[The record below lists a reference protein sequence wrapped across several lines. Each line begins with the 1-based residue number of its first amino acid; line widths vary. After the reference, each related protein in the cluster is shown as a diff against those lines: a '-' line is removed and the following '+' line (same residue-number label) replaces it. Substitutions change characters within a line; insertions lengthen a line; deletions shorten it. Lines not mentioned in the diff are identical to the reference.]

1 MAFSPVTCH
10 TRHVTTKTT
19 PSKRAAR
26 KTGAKKSS
34 KKRSGAK
41 PSKAPASRPSPT
53 DDAAPTPA
61 PDAHVK
67 PSRKETLSAA
77 AIERERLVAY
87 RSECATLTPR
97 DAWVARIKNPRQ
109 RILADTV
116 AKICALFGIPPD
128 VLRHDRSDQSPL
140 SRNENSLRGIAL
152 GACIDVGLAM
162 GCSWNELHT
171 HAAIGRSEVLD
182 LPPHASAI
190 RVARARWTAVQSMEG
205 IVMEVARAQ
214 VARITASAVQAV
226 AALGGRAAA

>member
-1 MAFSPVTCH
+1 MV
-10 TRHVTTKTT
+10 TKTT

-26 KTGAKKSS
+26 KTGAKKSN

-41 PSKAPASRPSPT
+41 PRKAPASRPSPAN
-53 DDAAPTPA
+53 DVAPAQAVVADAA
-61 PDAHVK
+61 VK

-77 AIERERLVAY
+77 AIERANLVAF
-87 RSECATLTPR
+87 RSECAAMPR

-152 GACIDVGLAM
+152 GACIDTGLAM

>member
-1 MAFSPVTCH
+1 
-10 TRHVTTKTT
+10 VTTKTT
-19 PSKRAAR
+19 TSKRAAR

-34 KKRSGAK
+34 KKNAKRSGAK
-41 PSKAPASRPSPT
+41 LRRCAVPRPSPP
-53 DDAAPTPA
+53 DDAAPA
-61 PDAHVK
+61 PVSAATVK

-77 AIERERLVAY
+77 AIERANLVAF
-87 RSECATLTPR
+87 RSECAAMPR
-97 DAWVARIKNPRQ
+97 DSWVARIKSPRQ
-109 RILADTV
+109 RILADAV

-128 VLRHDRSDQSPL
+128 VLKHDRGDQSPL

-152 GACIDVGLAM
+152 GACIDTGLAM

-205 IVMEVARAQ
+205 IVLEVARAQ
-214 VARITASAVQAV
+214 VDRIATSAAQAV

>member
-1 MAFSPVTCH
+1 MV
-10 TRHVTTKTT
+10 TKTT
-19 PSKRAAR
+19 SKRAAR
-26 KTGAKKSS
+26 KTGASKKTS
-34 KKRSGAK
+34 KKNAKRSGAK
-41 PSKAPASRPSPT
+41 PRKAPASRPST
-53 DDAAPTPA
+53 DAKPATAAEA
-61 PDAHVK
+61 K
-67 PSRKETLSAA
+67 PPRKDQSAA
-77 AIERERLVAY
+77 AIERENLVAF
-87 RSECATLTPR
+87 RAECATLPR
-97 DAWVARIKNPRQ
+97 ESWVARIKSPRQ
-109 RILADTV
+109 RILADAV

-152 GACIDVGLAM
+152 GACIDTGLAM

-226 AALGGRAAA
+226 AALGGRAAS

>member
-1 MAFSPVTCH
+1 VTKP
-10 TRHVTTKTT
+10 T
-19 PSKRAAR
+19 SKRAG
-26 KTGAKKSS
+26 KSGAKKSS
-34 KKRSGAK
+34 SKKTKSTTRSGAK
-41 PSKAPASRPSPT
+41 SRKARASRSPPT
-53 DDAAPTPA
+53 DDASPA
-61 PDAHVK
+61 PAAAGPAK

-77 AIERERLVAY
+77 AIERANLVAF
-87 RSECATLTPR
+87 RSECAAMPR

-152 GACIDVGLAM
+152 GACIDTGLAM

-226 AALGGRAAA
+226 AALGGRAAS

>member
-10 TRHVTTKTT
+10 TQHVTKTT
-19 PSKRAAR
+19 SKRAAR
-26 KTGAKKSS
+26 KTGASKKTS
-34 KKRSGAK
+34 KKNAKRSGAK
-41 PSKAPASRPSPT
+41 PRKAPASRPST
-53 DDAAPTPA
+53 DAKPATAAEA
-61 PDAHVK
+61 K
-67 PSRKETLSAA
+67 PPRKDQSAA
-77 AIERERLVAY
+77 AIERENLVAF
-87 RSECATLTPR
+87 RAECATLPR
-97 DAWVARIKNPRQ
+97 ESWVARIKSPRQ
-109 RILADTV
+109 RILADAV

-152 GACIDVGLAM
+152 GACIDTGLAM

-190 RVARARWTAVQSMEG
+190 RVARARWTAAQSMEG
-205 IVMEVARAQ
+205 IVMEVARSQ
-214 VARITASAVQAV
+214 VDRIAATAVQAV

>member
-1 MAFSPVTCH
+1 M
-10 TRHVTTKTT
+10 TTKTT
-19 PSKRAAR
+19 TSKRAAR

-34 KKRSGAK
+34 KKNAKRSGAK
-41 PSKAPASRPSPT
+41 PRKAHASRPSPT
-53 DDAAPTPA
+53 DDAAPVA
-61 PDAHVK
+61 EAK

-77 AIERERLVAY
+77 AIERESLLAFRA
-87 RSECATLTPR
+87 ECAAMPR
-97 DAWVARIKNPRQ
+97 DAWVARIKSPRQ
-109 RILADTV
+109 RILADAI

-152 GACIDVGLAM
+152 GACIDTGLAM

-205 IVMEVARAQ
+205 IVLEVARAQ
-214 VARITASAVQAV
+214 VDRIATSAVQAV
-226 AALGGRAAA
+226 AGPT

>member
-1 MAFSPVTCH
+1 MV
-10 TRHVTTKTT
+10 TKTT
-19 PSKRAAR
+19 SKRAAR
-26 KTGAKKSS
+26 KTGAKKKSS

-41 PSKAPASRPSPT
+41 PRKARASRPSPT
-53 DDAAPTPA
+53 DDVALATASAGAA
-61 PDAHVK
+61 K
-67 PSRKETLSAA
+67 PSRKDTLSAA
-77 AIERERLVAY
+77 AIERENLVAF
-87 RSECATLTPR
+87 RAECATMPR
-97 DAWVARIKNPRQ
+97 DAWVARIKSPRQ

-152 GACIDVGLAM
+152 GACIDTGLAM

>member
-1 MAFSPVTCH
+1 MAASRDAWH
-10 TRHVTTKTT
+10 TSMVTKTT
-19 PSKRAAR
+19 SKRAAR
-26 KTGAKKSS
+26 KTGAKKST
-34 KKRSGAK
+34 KRSGAK
-41 PSKAPASRPSPT
+41 PRKAPASRPSPT
-53 DDAAPTPA
+53 DDAAQTTGPTNVA
-61 PDAHVK
+61 RTT
-67 PSRKETLSAA
+67 SRKEFLSAA
-77 AIERERLVAY
+77 AIERANLVAF
-87 RSECATLTPR
+87 RAECAAMPR

-152 GACIDVGLAM
+152 GACIDTGLAM

-190 RVARARWTAVQSMEG
+190 RVARARWTAVQSMDG

-214 VARITASAVQAV
+214 VDRIAASAVQAV

>member
-1 MAFSPVTCH
+1 MV
-10 TRHVTTKTT
+10 TKTT

-34 KKRSGAK
+34 KRSGAK
-41 PSKAPASRPSPT
+41 PRKARASRPSPA
-53 DDAAPTPA
+53 DDAAPAAVTA
-61 PDAHVK
+61 DSAAK
-67 PSRKETLSAA
+67 PSRKESLSAA
-77 AIERERLVAY
+77 AIERANLVAF
-87 RSECATLTPR
+87 RSECAAMPR

-140 SRNENSLRGIAL
+140 SRNENSIRGIAL
-152 GACIDVGLAM
+152 GACIDTGLAM

-190 RVARARWTAVQSMEG
+190 RVARARWTAAQSMEG

-226 AALGGRAAA
+226 AALGGRVAA

>member
-1 MAFSPVTCH
+1 MV
-10 TRHVTTKTT
+10 TKT
-19 PSKRAAR
+19 SKRAAR
-26 KTGAKKSS
+26 KTGAKKKSS

-41 PSKAPASRPSPT
+41 PRKARASRPSPA
-53 DDAAPTPA
+53 DDAAPAAVTA
-61 PDAHVK
+61 DSAAK
-67 PSRKETLSAA
+67 PSRKESLSAA
-77 AIERERLVAY
+77 AIERANLVAY
-87 RSECATLTPR
+87 RSECAAMPR

-109 RILADTV
+109 RILADAV

-140 SRNENSLRGIAL
+140 SRNENSIRGIAL

-190 RVARARWTAVQSMEG
+190 RVARARWTAVQTMDG
-205 IVMEVARAQ
+205 IVLEVARTYVAQ
-214 VARITASAVQAV
+214 VAAKAMQAV

>member
-10 TRHVTTKTT
+10 TQHVTKTT
-19 PSKRAAR
+19 SKRAAR
-26 KTGAKKSS
+26 KTGAKKSN

-41 PSKAPASRPSPT
+41 PRQAPASRPSPA
-53 DDAAPTPA
+53 DDVAPAQAVVADAA
-61 PDAHVK
+61 VK

-77 AIERERLVAY
+77 AIERANLVAF
-87 RSECATLTPR
+87 RSECAAMPR

-109 RILADTV
+109 RILADAV
-116 AKICALFGIPPD
+116 AKLCALFGIPPD

-152 GACIDVGLAM
+152 GACIDTGLAM

>member
-1 MAFSPVTCH
+1 MV
-10 TRHVTTKTT
+10 TKTT
-19 PSKRAAR
+19 SKRAAR
-26 KTGAKKSS
+26 KTGASKTS
-34 KKRSGAK
+34 KKNAKRGGAK
-41 PSKAPASRPSPT
+41 PRKAPASRPST
-53 DDAAPTPA
+53 AEA
-61 PDAHVK
+61 K
-67 PSRKETLSAA
+67 PPRKDQSAA
-77 AIERERLVAY
+77 AIERENLVAF
-87 RSECATLTPR
+87 RAECATLPR
-97 DAWVARIKNPRQ
+97 ESWVARIKNPRQ
-109 RILADTV
+109 RILADAV

-128 VLRHDRSDQSPL
+128 VLKHDRSDQSPL

-214 VARITASAVQAV
+214 VDRIAASAVQAV

>member
-1 MAFSPVTCH
+1 MV
-10 TRHVTTKTT
+10 TKTT
-19 PSKRAAR
+19 SKRAAR

-41 PSKAPASRPSPT
+41 PRKARASRPSPA

-77 AIERERLVAY
+77 AIERANLVAF
-87 RSECATLTPR
+87 RSECAAMPR

-152 GACIDVGLAM
+152 GACIDTGLAM

-190 RVARARWTAVQSMEG
+190 RVARARWTAAQTMDG

-226 AALGGRAAA
+226 AALGGRAAS

>member
-1 MAFSPVTCH
+1 MV
-10 TRHVTTKTT
+10 TKTT

-41 PSKAPASRPSPT
+41 PRKARASRPSHA
-53 DDAAPTPA
+53 DDAAPAPA

-77 AIERERLVAY
+77 AIERANLVAF
-87 RSECATLTPR
+87 RSECAAMPR

-109 RILADTV
+109 RILADAV
-116 AKICALFGIPPD
+116 AKLCALFGIPPD
-128 VLRHDRSDQSPL
+128 VLKHDRSDQSPL

-152 GACIDVGLAM
+152 GACIDTGLAM

-190 RVARARWTAVQSMEG
+190 RVARARWTAVQSMDG
-205 IVMEVARAQ
+205 IVMEVARAR
-214 VARITASAVQAV
+214 VAMVTAEALQAV
-226 AALGGRAAA
+226 AALGGRAAT

>member
-1 MAFSPVTCH
+1 MT
-10 TRHVTTKTT
+10 TRTTT
-19 PSKRAAR
+19 SKRAAR
-26 KTGAKKSS
+26 KTGAKKKSS

-41 PSKAPASRPSPT
+41 PRKARASRPAPA

-61 PDAHVK
+61 SDAHVK

-77 AIERERLVAY
+77 AIERANLVAF
-87 RSECATLTPR
+87 RSECAAMPR

-109 RILADTV
+109 RILADAV
-116 AKICALFGIPPD
+116 AKLCALFGIPPD
-128 VLRHDRSDQSPL
+128 VLKHDRSDQSPL

-152 GACIDVGLAM
+152 GACIDTGLAM

-226 AALGGRAAA
+226 AALGGRAAS

>member
-10 TRHVTTKTT
+10 TQHVTKTT
-19 PSKRAAR
+19 SKRATR
-26 KTGAKKSS
+26 KTGAKKKSS

-41 PSKAPASRPSPT
+41 PRKAPASRPSPA
-53 DDAAPTPA
+53 DDVAPAQAVVADAA
-61 PDAHVK
+61 VK

-77 AIERERLVAY
+77 AIERANLVAF
-87 RSECATLTPR
+87 RSECAAMPR

-109 RILADTV
+109 RILADAV
-116 AKICALFGIPPD
+116 AKLCALFGIPPD
-128 VLRHDRSDQSPL
+128 VLKHDRSDQSPL

-152 GACIDVGLAM
+152 GACIDTGLAM

>member
-10 TRHVTTKTT
+10 TQHVTKTT
-19 PSKRAAR
+19 SKRAAR
-26 KTGAKKSS
+26 KTGAKKSN

-41 PSKAPASRPSPT
+41 PRKAPASRPSPA
-53 DDAAPTPA
+53 DDATPA
-61 PDAHVK
+61 QAVVEAAK
-67 PSRKETLSAA
+67 PSRKETLSTA
-77 AIERERLVAY
+77 AIERANLVAF
-87 RSECATLTPR
+87 RSECAAMPR

-109 RILADTV
+109 RILADAV
-116 AKICALFGIPPD
+116 AKLCALFGIPPD
-128 VLRHDRSDQSPL
+128 VLKHDRSDQSPL

-152 GACIDVGLAM
+152 GACIDTGLAM

-205 IVMEVARAQ
+205 IVMEVARAR
-214 VARITASAVQAV
+214 VAMVTAEALQAI
-226 AALGGRAAA
+226 AALGGRAAT

>member
-19 PSKRAAR
+19 TSKRAAR
-26 KTGAKKSS
+26 KTGAKKKSS
-34 KKRSGAK
+34 KRSGAK
-41 PSKAPASRPSPT
+41 PRKAPASRPSQA
-53 DDAAPTPA
+53 DDAPTAPVSVA
-61 PDAHVK
+61 EAK

-77 AIERERLVAY
+77 AIERENLLAFRA
-87 RSECATLTPR
+87 ECAAMPR
-97 DAWVARIKNPRQ
+97 DSWVARIKSPRQ
-109 RILADTV
+109 RILADAV

-152 GACIDVGLAM
+152 GACIDTGLAM

-205 IVMEVARAQ
+205 IVLEVARAQ
-214 VARITASAVQAV
+214 VDRIATSAAQAV